1 MENLGTKLS
10 ELQFTILD
18 GMADDYEDLEQLYL
32 HANREFSDEEQANIQ
47 FPRIRF
53 HRDLQEMV
61 PERVPSS
68 APIASFPRNSSKG
81 SIETCETARR

>member
-61 PERVPSS
+61 LNESLLRHQSPV
-68 APIASFPRNSSKG
+68 FP
-81 SIETCETARR
+81 ETAPKVLSRLARPRR